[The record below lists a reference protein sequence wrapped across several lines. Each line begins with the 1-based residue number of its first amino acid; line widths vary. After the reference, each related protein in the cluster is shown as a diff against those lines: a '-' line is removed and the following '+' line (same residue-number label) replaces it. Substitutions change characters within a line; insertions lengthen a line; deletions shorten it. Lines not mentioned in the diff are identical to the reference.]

1 MKDPIEQVVLD
12 AMTLQRVEGKL
23 DMALK
28 LIGFEEEDERGEKI
42 GKGILG
48 RLIRL
53 EAKVE
58 KKFAVYDGL
67 IKWGAGL
74 VAGLTA
80 TGASVW
86 LLAKE
91 RLGLK

>member
-1 MKDPIEQVVLD
+1 MKDEEQTVLN

-23 DMALK
+23 DGLIK
-28 LIGFEEEDERGEKI
+28 LVGFEEEDERGERI

-58 KKFAVYDGL
+58 KKFAIYDGM

-74 VAGLTA
+74 FAGLTA

-91 RLGLK
+91 KLGLK